1 MYNVQEMFCLKET
14 FEFDYLYMRADIEGG
29 GGVGNLLPSKFKFLK
44 FTKQIYQKKGPSLL
58 KKNIWGEVLK

>member
-29 GGVGNLLPSKFKFLK
+29 GDLLPSKFKFLK
-44 FTKQIYQKKGPSLL
+44 FTKQIYQK
-58 KKNIWGEVLK
+58 